1 MSNTLI
7 APTTTNTTLDESF
20 RFEQSWFFPQLKQTV
35 FLFTQ
40 FVGSQIIP
48 ILFKLDIKTLEYTQ
62 LFPLLQEDYDSLLNV
77 LSNVSVKKITK
88 ANITFNSVLNKFLI
102 TYSGLDRNPNG
113 SQPFVINIKI
123 VNQNIPKLES
133 VDLYKDGTVP
143 ALPPL
148 ILNVHNSLVFTKDSL
163 NNPILT
169 NSNFST
175 PLPILNGTT
184 SCAIINNPTGGTVGI
199 TNLGFF
205 TANNIPKPG
214 TYQINFSASNAA
226 GTTYY
231 SVTLV
236 VQQA

>member
-7 APTTTNTTLDESF
+7 TPTINTTLDESF

-40 FVGSQIIP
+40 FVGFQIIP

-77 LSNVSVKKITK
+77 LNNVSVKTITK

-102 TYSGLDRNPNG
+102 TYSGLDRNPNV
-113 SQPFVINIKI
+113 SQPFVVNIKI

-133 VDLYKDGTVP
+133 VDIYKDGIVS

-148 ILNVHNSLVFTKDSL
+148 ILDVHNSLVFTNDSL

-175 PLPILNGTT
+175 VLPILNDPTT
-184 SCAIINNPTGGTVGI
+184 CKIINNPTGGTVDVTNDGI
-199 TNLGFF
+199 F
-205 TANNIPKPG
+205 TANDIPNPG
-214 TYQINFSASNAA
+214 TYQINFSASNVA